1 MIPWMR
7 QERSLLTGKGAFLW
21 VQNDL
26 HISSVS
32 LKLQSEGMHPSS
44 SGCVAGGTSHLT
56 VIFGRV
62 QPVTLLVVRSV
73 SGRLHNTD
81 IFQMFLLF
89 SPF

>member
-44 SGCVAGGTSHLT
+44 SGCVAGETSHFNCDFWKGAACYP
-56 VIFGRV
+56 FGGE
-62 QPVTLLVVRSV
+62 V
-73 SGRLHNTD
+73 SFREAP
-81 IFQMFLLF
+81 QY
-89 SPF
+89 